1 MLHICKGAY
10 LQLVIKCYILYK
22 STTLRKSEIRK
33 KHYKRVKK
41 YRQRKKQPYS
51 LTGDTANKPFRF
63 PQCRKAKRSN
73 QERHKTDN
81 NYQNSK

>member
-41 YRQRKKQPYS
+41 NIGKEKNSHILS
-51 LTGDTANKPFRF
+51 LVTPPTNPLDSPKTPNK
-63 PQCRKAKRSN
+63 
-73 QERHKTDN
+73 EE
-81 NYQNSK
+81 